1 MDTNDSRSRLTR
13 REVLKFFAAMSA
25 TSLVAEGTAAEV
37 IKSTSKGYGTDPV
50 LQKIYA
56 PGEVWPLTLNDAQR
70 QTATTLADI
79 LLPADQ
85 FGPAASALK
94 VPEFIDE
101 WVSAPY
107 PEQQEDQP
115 IIIEGLAWI
124 EAEAKQRFGAD
135 FSKLSMEQHHAICDD
150 IAAGAE
156 AKPKFRS
163 AAKFFR
169 RFRHIAATA
178 YYGTVEG
185 WEAIGYV
192 GNLTTATFDGP
203 PPEVLER
210 LGLEQAGK

>member
-1 MDTNDSRSRLTR
+1 MDTNDSSSRLTR

-25 TSLVAEGTAAEV
+25 STVAPDGIGADATQP
-37 IKSTSKGYGTDPV
+37 TGQGYGTDPV

-56 PGEVWPLTLNDAQR
+56 PGEVWPLTLSAGER
-70 QTATTLADI
+70 ETATTLADI

-85 FGPAASALK
+85 FGPAASVLK

-115 IIIEGLAWI
+115 IIVNGLAWI
-124 EAEAKQRFGAD
+124 EAESRQRFNAD
-135 FSKLSMEQHHAICDD
+135 FNKLSADQQHSICDD
-150 IAAGAE
+150 IAAGTQ
-156 AKPKFRS
+156 AKLKFRS

-185 WEAIGYV
+185 WKAIGYV

-203 PPEVLER
+203 PSEVLDR
-210 LGLEQAGK
+210 LGLEQVVK

>member
-1 MDTNDSRSRLTR
+1 M
-13 REVLKFFAAMSA
+13 KFFAALSA
-25 TSLVAEGTAAEV
+25 TSLVSDGLGADST
-37 IKSTSKGYGTDPV
+37 KPTSKGYGTDPV
-50 LQKIYA
+50 LQKIYT
-56 PGEVWPLTLNDAQR
+56 PGEVWPLTLSPEQR
-70 QTATTLADI
+70 QTATTLADL

-115 IIIEGLAWI
+115 IILNGLAWI
-124 EAEAKQRFGAD
+124 EAESKQRYSAD
-135 FSKLSMEQHHAICDD
+135 FTKLTADQQHAICED
-150 IAAGAE
+150 IAAGTQ

-178 YYGTVEG
+178 YYGTMEG
-185 WEAIGYV
+185 WKAIGYV

-203 PPEVLER
+203 PPEVLDR
-210 LGLEQAGK
+210 LGLEQVVK